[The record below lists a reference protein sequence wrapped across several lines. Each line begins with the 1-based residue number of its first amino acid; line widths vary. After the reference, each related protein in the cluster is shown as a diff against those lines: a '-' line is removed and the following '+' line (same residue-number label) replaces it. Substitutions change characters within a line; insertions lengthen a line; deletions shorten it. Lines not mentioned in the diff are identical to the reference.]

1 MMDHAARAGKG
12 AGAREERPMS
22 EHERIRDQHVRAFAG
37 PAWSGP
43 SVLESLEGVGARAA
57 AARPLPG
64 AHTIWEIV
72 LHVATWEDVVARRL
86 AGEAYSPGEAQDW
99 PPMGPPTDEAW
110 TEARGLLE
118 CSRRAVENALAA
130 IDEAR
135 LDQPVVGQS
144 YSAYVMA
151 HGACQHALY
160 HAGQIALLKKAAL
173 G

>member
-1 MMDHAARAGKG
+1 
-12 AGAREERPMS
+12 MS
-22 EHERIRDQHVRAFAG
+22 ERERIWDQHVRAFAG

-43 SVLESLEGVGARAA
+43 SVFESLEGVGTRAA
-57 AARPLPG
+57 AARPLPR

-72 LHVATWEDVVARRL
+72 LHIATWEDVVARRL
-86 AGEAYSPGEAQDW
+86 GGEAVSPSDAQDW

-118 CSRRAVENALAA
+118 CSRRAVERALETL
-130 IDEAR
+130 DPAR
-135 LDQPVVGQS
+135 LDQPVVGQE
-144 YSAYVMA
+144 YSAYVMV
-151 HGACQHALY
+151 HGVCQHALY